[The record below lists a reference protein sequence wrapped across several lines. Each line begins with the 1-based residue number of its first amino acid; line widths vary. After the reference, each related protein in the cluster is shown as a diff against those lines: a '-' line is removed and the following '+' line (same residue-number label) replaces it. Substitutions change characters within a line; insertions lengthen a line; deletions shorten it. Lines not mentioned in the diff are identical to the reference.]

1 MNYENRKMKQCPK
14 PKWFQD
20 LITLVI
26 SFAMVVGI
34 FGGMKL
40 DVEANEHS
48 LKLSDLANNE
58 GKTNFMNDTF
68 TSGDTIKIDA
78 NGTTYT
84 SAMCYFYIEYGGE
97 KLPDE
102 HLMFMQSKN
111 YVSTLTIPSKETTT
125 MQWQCTSINDSET
138 QTIYF
143 TFVFKNSS
151 SDPSDTPSSETGSE
165 SASSTPSDTS
175 SSQTGSEAVPSHQC
189 NFQWVT
195 TVEPQPNADGLE
207 EYMCTGCGAVQE
219 QRSIP
224 ASMASVKNL
233 FGFVNNVPENGTV
246 TTDFGRL
253 HTISDYLLKKMAE
266 RSDAAVTIQFE
277 YKNQK
282 LQITFPAGT
291 DYTPILD
298 DTDTMYGFYG
308 VAAKLGLTVTER
320 Q

>member
-1 MNYENRKMKQCPK
+1 
-14 PKWFQD
+14 
-20 LITLVI
+20 
-26 SFAMVVGI
+26 
-34 FGGMKL
+34 
-40 DVEANEHS
+40 
-48 LKLSDLANNE
+48 
-58 GKTNFMNDTF
+58 MNDTF

-143 TFVFKNSS
+143 TIVFKNSS
-151 SDPSDTPSSETGSE
+151 SDPSDTPSS
-165 SASSTPSDTS
+165 
-175 SSQTGSEAVPSHQC
+175 QTGSETVPSHQC
-189 NFQWVT
+189 SFQWVT

-219 QRSIP
+219 QKSIP

-233 FGFVNNVPENGTV
+233 FSFVNNVPENGTV

-266 RSDAAVTIQFE
+266 RNDATVTIQFE

-298 DTDTMYGFYG
+298 DADTMYGFYG

>member
-14 PKWFQD
+14 PKWFKN

-84 SAMCYFYIEYGGE
+84 SVMCYFYIEYGGE

-151 SDPSDTPSSETGSE
+151 SDSSDTSPSQPA
-165 SASSTPSDTS
+165 SAPTPSTPSHECS
-175 SSQTGSEAVPSHQC
+175 
-189 NFQWVT
+189 FQWVT
-195 TVEPQPNADGLE
+195 TVEPQPDTDGLE
-207 EYMCTGCGAVQE
+207 EYKCTGCGAVQE
-219 QRSIP
+219 QKSIP

-233 FGFVNNVPENGTV
+233 FDFVNNVPENGTV
-246 TTDFGRL
+246 TTDFGKL

-266 RSDAAVTIQFE
+266 RNDATVTIQFE

-291 DYTPILD
+291 DYTPVLT

-308 VAAKLGLTVTER
+308 VAARLGLTVTER

>member
-26 SFAMVVGI
+26 SFAMVVVI

-195 TVEPQPNADGLE
+195 TVEPQPDTDGLE
-207 EYMCTGCGAVQE
+207 EYKCTGCGAVQE
-219 QRSIP
+219 QKSIP
-224 ASMASVKNL
+224 ASVASVQNL
-233 FGFVNNVPENGTV
+233 CGFVYNAPQNGTV

-253 HTISDYLLKKMAE
+253 HTISDYILKKMAE
-266 RSDAAVTIQFE
+266 RSDVTSIIQFE
-277 YKNQK
+277 YQNQK
-282 LQITFPAGT
+282 LQIIFPAGT
-291 DYTPILD
+291 DYSPVLND
-298 DTDTMYGFYG
+298 DDMMYGFYG
-308 VAAKLGLTVTER
+308 IAPRLGLSVTER
-320 Q
+320 

>member
-1 MNYENRKMKQCPK
+1 MKLNTSK
-14 PKWFQD
+14 KWFR
-20 LITLVI
+20 TLLALSI
-26 SFAMVVGI
+26 SFAMVIGI

-40 DVEANEHS
+40 EA
-48 LKLSDLANNE
+48 KAANNIIIDVGDPDSME
-58 GKTNFMNDTF
+58 NFKSIIFN
-68 TSGDTIKIDA
+68 
-78 NGTTYT
+78 
-84 SAMCYFYIEYGGE
+84 
-97 KLPDE
+97 PDD
-102 HLMFMQSKN
+102 
-111 YVSTLTIPSKETTT
+111 TLTIHDSRGIISNGNCYSPDGYDGSIFNTITFDTKGYGSLYFTDLKGGIGNPQINNP
-125 MQWQCTSINDSET
+125 QWQVSNIVYGYNTVHTIRIDFKLVDS
-138 QTIYF
+138 
-143 TFVFKNSS
+143 SS
-151 SDPSDTPSSETGSE
+151 SDSSDTSPSQPA
-165 SASSTPSDTS
+165 SAPSTPSHECS
-175 SSQTGSEAVPSHQC
+175 
-189 NFQWVT
+189 FQWVT
-195 TVEPQPNADGLE
+195 TVEPQPDTDGLE

-291 DYTPILD
+291 DYTPVLD

-308 VAAKLGLTVTER
+308 VAARLGLTVTER

>member
-1 MNYENRKMKQCPK
+1 MKARKWYKSI
-14 PKWFQD
+14 
-20 LITLVI
+20 ITAVI
-26 SFAMVVGI
+26 SFAMIIGI

-40 DVEANEHS
+40 EVKATDYTLN
-48 LKLSDLANNE
+48 LASPEEMYGFLHNN
-58 GKTNFMNDTF
+58 KKFS
-68 TSGDTIKIDA
+68 SGDTIKINA
-78 NGTTYT
+78 INTLYSTVT
-84 SAMCYFYIEYGGE
+84 CYFYYEEGGTYLTE
-97 KLPDE
+97 NLGMD
-102 HLMFMQSKN
+102 SNNN
-111 YVSTLTIPSKETTT
+111 YVDTLTIPSKETTT
-125 MQWQCTSINDSET
+125 VQWKCTAINDVNSL
-138 QTIYF
+138 YKVF
-143 TFVFKNSS
+143 TFLLVKDSS
-151 SDPSDTPSSETGSE
+151 SNPSDTPSSG
-165 SASSTPSDTS
+165 
-175 SSQTGSEAVPSHQC
+175 TGSEAAPSAPSHQC

-219 QRSIP
+219 QKSIP

-233 FGFVNNVPENGTV
+233 FGFVNNVPENGIV

-266 RSDAAVTIQFE
+266 RSDATVTIQFE

-291 DYTPILD
+291 DYTPVLN

>member
-40 DVEANEHS
+40 DVEAKEHS

-78 NGTTYT
+78 NGTNYT

-97 KLPDE
+97 KLSDE
-102 HLMFMQSKN
+102 YLIFKSS
-111 YVSTLTIPSKETTT
+111 VSTLTIPSKETTT

-138 QTIYF
+138 QIIYF

-151 SDPSDTPSSETGSE
+151 SDPSDT
-165 SASSTPSDTS
+165 S
-175 SSQTGSEAVPSHQC
+175 SSQTGSETAPSAPSHQC
-189 NFQWVT
+189 SFQWVT

-219 QRSIP
+219 QKSIP

-233 FGFVNNVPENGTV
+233 FSFVNNVPENGTV

-266 RSDAAVTIQFE
+266 RNDATVSIQFE
-277 YKNQK
+277 YNNQK

-291 DYTPILD
+291 DYTPILN

-320 Q
+320 

>member
-1 MNYENRKMKQCPK
+1 
-14 PKWFQD
+14 
-20 LITLVI
+20 
-26 SFAMVVGI
+26 
-34 FGGMKL
+34 
-40 DVEANEHS
+40 
-48 LKLSDLANNE
+48 
-58 GKTNFMNDTF
+58 
-68 TSGDTIKIDA
+68 
-78 NGTTYT
+78 
-84 SAMCYFYIEYGGE
+84 
-97 KLPDE
+97 
-102 HLMFMQSKN
+102 
-111 YVSTLTIPSKETTT
+111 
-125 MQWQCTSINDSET
+125 
-138 QTIYF
+138 
-143 TFVFKNSS
+143 
-151 SDPSDTPSSETGSE
+151 
-165 SASSTPSDTS
+165 
-175 SSQTGSEAVPSHQC
+175 
-189 NFQWVT
+189 
-195 TVEPQPNADGLE
+195 
-207 EYMCTGCGAVQE
+207 MCTGCGAVQE

-291 DYTPILD
+291 DYTPVLD